1 MSTTIL
7 GILALSLLLVP
18 LAFAFGC
25 ERNDTETDHS
35 DASDKA
41 APKLSSNMSDKNES
55 AAHSSHKEH
64 PPNRLADE
72 TSLYL
77 LLHSHN
83 PVDWYPWG
91 EEAFSTAAQENKL
104 VFLSIGYSSCYWCHV
119 MERESFMDNDIAA
132 ALNEHFVSIKV
143 DREERPDV
151 DQIYMT
157 ALQIYFRLTGSP
169 RGGGWPLT
177 MFLTPDGRPIMGG
190 TYFPPHDRN
199 GQTGLAK
206 VLELVQQAWEEKP
219 QQLGENADVLAT
231 LVRRQLEEH
240 PAPSDDTLDESLLRH
255 VQQALRA
262 EFDPEWG
269 GFGYNQANPRYPK
282 FPQPSSLL
290 FLLDQVRR
298 FRDEDREA
306 ANEAETMLLLT
317 IEKMAA
323 GGIWDHVGGGFHRY
337 STDRF
342 WAVPH
347 FEKMLYDNAQ
357 LATVYAEA
365 YALTGRME
373 FRRTAEAVCDFVLRE
388 MTDERGG
395 FFAAIDAET
404 DGEEG
409 RYYVWTANELSKVL
423 DDEQWQLAADVYGL
437 NHRPNF
443 EGRYVLLA
451 DRSLACVAAKRNLTA
466 DQLHTR
472 FDGINAA
479 LLRTRNARKRPLTD
493 TKVLTSWSGLM
504 IRGLADTGRILDN
517 PHYTEAA
524 ARAAHFVLENLRT
537 PEGRL
542 LRTFGAGRAH
552 LNAYLDDYAFLV
564 DGLLSLHRATNEPQ
578 WLDEAQRL
586 TDKQIELFADQRAGG
601 FFFTTNDH
609 EKLIARSKDPTD
621 SALPSGNAVAAGNL
635 IYLAQALERPEYLAL
650 AEKTLRAF
658 APQMEPHAVGMPRM
672 AVSLAAWLDAK

>member
-25 ERNDTETDHS
+25 ERTDTETDHS

-64 PPNRLADE
+64 PPNRLANE

-119 MERESFMDNDIAA
+119 MERESFMDDDIAA

-240 PAPSDDTLDESLLRH
+240 PAPSNDTLDESLLRH

-282 FPQPSSLL
+282 FPQPSNLL
-290 FLLDQVRR
+290 FLLDQARR
-298 FRDEDREA
+298 FRDENPQA

-423 DDEQWQLAADVYGL
+423 DDKQWQLAADVYGL

-451 DRSLACVAAKRNLTA
+451 DRSLASVAAKRDLTA
-466 DQLHTR
+466 DQLHTQ
-472 FDGINAA
+472 FDAINAA

-517 PHYTEAA
+517 PRYTEAA